1 MKLVVRN
8 RGKLYRKK
16 QTKKLSVSNRRK
28 EQELKAWHCWEAAS
42 EDQLVAVVLRMGVV
56 SMTSKAAMGLSAG

>member
-16 QTKKLSVSNRRK
+16 TTKKLSVSSKRK
-28 EQELKAWHCWEAAS
+28 EQELMAWYCLEAAS
-42 EDQLVAVVLRMGVV
+42 EDQLVAIAQRMVVV